1 MAISW
6 ERSRLSLVI
15 RWWACSRFRLGK
27 CRLSLRRE
35 WKGRDL
41 GRHAPRWSKNS
52 AGTIDSSLKIHTG
65 KNTCATMKKM
75 PATQEAGIFDESAL
89 LARAR
94 EGDLA
99 AFNELVNAYSRKIFR
114 LAKHITQNDEDAEDV
129 LQETFLKAFEHLSG
143 FQGQSKFYTWIVRI
157 AVNESLMKLRK
168 RKSDRSVPLDEP
180 VDTGED
186 TVVREIAV
194 WDENPEQQYSRDELG
209 RILDE
214 AVESLRPAFRTV
226 FVLRDIEE
234 LSTEETAEALGIS
247 IPAVKSR
254 LLRARLQL
262 REKLTRFFKRKGDDV
277 FAYL

>member
-1 MAISW
+1 MSLTPTTAPLVFD
-6 ERSRLSLVI
+6 EASLV
-15 RWWACSRFRLGK
+15 AK
-27 CRLSLRRE
+27 A
-35 WKGRDL
+35 K
-41 GRHAPRWSKNS
+41 
-52 AGTIDSSLKIHTG
+52 AGD
-65 KNTCATMKKM
+65 A
-75 PATQEAGIFDESAL
+75 Q
-89 LARAR
+89 
-94 EGDLA
+94 
-99 AFNELVNAYSRKIFR
+99 AFTDLVNQYERKIYR

-129 LQETFLKAFEHLSG
+129 LQETFLKAFEHLDG

-194 WDENPEQQYSRDELG
+194 WEENPEQKYSREELG
-209 RILDE
+209 QILDE
-214 AVESLRPAFRTV
+214 AVEGLRPAFRTV

-247 IPAVKSR
+247 VPAVKSR

-277 FAYL
+277 FAYM